1 MLNSSI
7 KLVGI
12 LFSAEQQLIQGSLHS
27 LIVRS
32 PDFGIVGGDV
42 SLIGRIAAVHV
53 VYRECCE
60 CIYWFG
66 QLTSH
71 SPGVLEGLVQ
81 SVGETTGID
90 NCMVRATYT
99 PFI

>member
-1 MLNSSI
+1 M
-7 KLVGI
+7 
-12 LFSAEQQLIQGSLHS
+12 
-27 LIVRS
+27 
-32 PDFGIVGGDV
+32 

-60 CIYWFG
+60 RIYWFG

-90 NCMVRATYT
+90 NCMVRATPHSSELEVAIECFSSDGVRVT
-99 PFI
+99 CDPL